1 VESNAK
7 FRSIGAFKK
16 YEQKAAGVP
25 SATRILSVV
34 KRRGGEASLG
44 DVAQELGATP
54 DDLLPYLDELI
65 ETGLVEVVR
74 GAEVGAD
81 LIKL

>member
-1 VESNAK
+1 VESNPK

-16 YEQKAAGVP
+16 YEQKAAEVP
-25 SATRILSVV
+25 GAMRILSVV
-34 KRRGGEASLG
+34 KRRGGEARLG
-44 DVAQELGATP
+44 DVAQELGAAP
-54 DDLLPYLDELI
+54 ADLLPYLDELI

-74 GAEVGAD
+74 GADVAAD